1 MSIRRSFGVT
11 LPELLVVIGI
21 IAIVAIATTTIFLRV
36 TGVYAR
42 TSAHTNPQS
51 AEMLALKRIENDLRE
66 AMFVSIVTP
75 TPATWVEISLP
86 QVDSNGVPLIV
97 KGTDG
102 SIGLTRNPALDTSYF
117 LGDLVYPTFGD
128 KSHWNAIPDPN
139 GHTIFRALS
148 STKTSAGIFPNAMV
162 IIDGVL
168 STPMVPDPQHPG
180 REIPGRLFEYW
191 PSDPNDPTR
200 PSVDSQLV
208 RVTLTIPVQSNTGS
222 SVLIENHTVQ
232 TQFCL
237 RNWNSSQA
245 Q

>member
-1 MSIRRSFGVT
+1 MSLRKIAGVT
-11 LPELLVVIGI
+11 LAELLVVIGI

-36 TGVYAR
+36 TGIYTR
-42 TSAHTNPQS
+42 TSAHTGPQS
-51 AEMLALKRIENDLRE
+51 AEILALKRMENDLRD
-66 AMFVSIVTP
+66 AMFVSVVTP

-86 QVDSNGVPLIV
+86 QVDSYGVPLMV
-97 KGTDG
+97 KGKDG
-102 SIGLTRNPALDTSYF
+102 TIGLTRNPALDTSYF
-117 LGDLVYPTFGD
+117 LGDLVYPTYGD

-148 STKTSAGIFPNAMV
+148 STKTSAGIFPNGQV

-168 STPMVPDPQHPG
+168 STPMIPDSKHAGQ
-180 REIPGRLFEYW
+180 EIPGRLFEYW

-208 RVTLTIPVQSNTGS
+208 RVTISIPVQSNTGS
-222 SVLIENHTVQ
+222 GIRVENHTVQ